1 MTTIKLQVSK
11 ADVYNEVAKTT
22 GYTGAKM
29 TDDDSAYDRISTT
42 DEDEEMLGRF
52 WNESRAEVA
61 QRLVSL
67 ILSEGV
73 NDSGV
78 YELTLG
84 LSSSFDEALQPS
96 MELSLFS
103 YFVQS
108 ITAQW
113 YVFTNKGEATGCAAR
128 ATAMLEDVR
137 EKAYYKKKPTRPT
150 YSTPL
155 KPRDDFQL
163 IDDDI
168 QQKA

>member
-1 MTTIKLQVSK
+1 MITVKLQVNK

-96 MELSLFS
+96 MELSLFRFFIGRVARYTPS
-103 YFVQS
+103 KIVQ
-108 ITAQW
+108 
-113 YVFTNKGEATGCAAR
+113 GEANETCFRLVSRSLSYA
-128 ATAMLEDVR
+128 
-137 EKAYYKKKPTRPT
+137 KKRKI
-150 YSTPL
+150 YST
-155 KPRDDFQL
+155 
-163 IDDDI
+163 
-168 QQKA
+168 KA